1 MKSSASL
8 LTSLIRYIPP
18 YVCSRSSSIPT
29 CTLASFP
36 GGLGMRLTLIP
47 ASTHILTQLHCY
59 YHYLMQAYTHTS
71 TSIIPYSG
79 KLSEEKTFANLMF
92 CSTKFGGMTLFG
104 DTCGQFMTV
113 FSMKILF
120 STNLRKFPT
129 IQYLSLTVILF
140 LHTGVHQG
148 LHIPPTPETGSQQT
162 EPFSSTVFSPQIAT
176 GHDSVLCLFIN
187 HL

>member
-1 MKSSASL
+1 MRLKDPWGFWEKQILILTKSSASL
-8 LTSLIRYIPP
+8 LTSLIRYVPP
-18 YVCSRSSSIPT
+18 YVFSRSNSIPT

-36 GGLGMRLTLIP
+36 VGLRMRLTLIP

-113 FSMKILF
+113 FSCESFPLYSTSASLWF
-120 STNLRKFPT
+120 SFYTQGYIRGYISHQHQKLVVSKQNPFPV
-129 IQYLSLTVILF
+129 LS
-140 LHTGVHQG
+140 
-148 LHIPPTPETGSQQT
+148 
-162 EPFSSTVFSPQIAT
+162 
-176 GHDSVLCLFIN
+176 SVLK
-187 HL
+187 

>member
-18 YVCSRSSSIPT
+18 YVCSRSNSIPT
-29 CTLASFP
+29 CTLASFSV
-36 GGLGMRLTLIP
+36 GLGMRLTLIP

-71 TSIIPYSG
+71 TSIILHSE

-92 CSTKFGGMTLFG
+92 CSTEFGGMTLFG

-113 FSMKILF
+113 FSVKILF
-120 STNLRKFPT
+120 STNLRKFSPAKVSRYTVPQPHCDSLSTHRGTSGATYPT
-129 IQYLSLTVILF
+129 NTR
-140 LHTGVHQG
+140 
-148 LHIPPTPETGSQQT
+148 
-162 EPFSSTVFSPQIAT
+162 
-176 GHDSVLCLFIN
+176 N
-187 HL
+187 W

>member
-1 MKSSASL
+1 
-8 LTSLIRYIPP
+8 
-18 YVCSRSSSIPT
+18 
-29 CTLASFP
+29 
-36 GGLGMRLTLIP
+36 
-47 ASTHILTQLHCY
+47 
-59 YHYLMQAYTHTS
+59 MQAYTHTS

-79 KLSEEKTFANLMF
+79 KLSEEKTFTNSMF
-92 CSTKFGGMTLFG
+92 RSTKFGGLTLFG
-104 DTCGQFMTV
+104 HTCGQFMTV

-120 STNLRKFPT
+120 STNLRKFSPAKVSHYT
-129 IQYLSLTVILF
+129 VYLSLTVILF